1 MPDFTYPFKG
11 YRYSNIEKL
20 SQKNKETGECLNGA
34 YFWATDMILVDE
46 VSRKRIEE
54 VVTHLIIE
62 DEFDQIF
69 KLCEPEI
76 EECGD

>member
-1 MPDFTYPFKG
+1 M
-11 YRYSNIEKL
+11 
-20 SQKNKETGECLNGA
+20 NGA